1 MKKLF
6 TNPWTYLVIA
16 IIAAAIIFRD
26 KIASW
31 WNTPT
36 APNNPAPPAE
46 GSACSLN
53 GQAGT
58 IVNGTCVPDASAER
72 VILVPISSSRI
83 GARRAR
89 CYSKPA
95 GAMCE
100 QRIYDNILG
109 WGSLYSATNTTC
121 CYIFR

>member
-26 KIASW
+26 KIAAW

-36 APNNPAPPAE
+36 PNDPPPPAE

-58 IVNGTCVPDASAER
+58 IVNGTCVPAASAER

-89 CYSKPA
+89 CYSKPV

-109 WGSLYSATNTTC
+109 WGSLYSVTNTTC